1 MFSKLFSLCLLL
13 VLGFSAGAQL
23 GKIPATVTD
32 AFNRQYPDAKQVSY
46 EDNFSD
52 YSVHFVLDSIKMT
65 ARFNSKGI
73 WKGSERASRY
83 EDLSEDVKQGFTKS
97 KYADWKIRE
106 VSILVLPEAAGGG
119 EQAKI
124 KVSSGDLNKR
134 VLYFNRTGRLVRDN
148 GYL

>member
-1 MFSKLFSLCLLL
+1 MFSKLFSVCFLMALA
-13 VLGFSAGAQL
+13 FSAQAQL
-23 GKIPATVTD
+23 GKIPSSVTE
-32 AFNRQYPDAKQVSY
+32 AFNKQYPEAKQVSY

-52 YSVHFVLDSIKMT
+52 YSVHFMLDSVKMT
-65 ARFNSKGI
+65 ARFNAKGI
-73 WKGSERASRY
+73 WKGSERVSRY
-83 EDLSEDVKQGFTKS
+83 EDLSDEVKEGFTKS

-134 VLYFNRTGRLVRDN
+134 VLYFNRTGRLVRDH

>member
-1 MFSKLFSLCLLL
+1 MFSKLFSLCLLVFL
-13 VLGFSAGAQL
+13 SFSAGAQL

-32 AFNRQYPDAKQVSY
+32 AFNKQYPDAKQVSY

-65 ARFNSKGI
+65 ARFTAKGI
-73 WKGSERASRY
+73 WKGSERESRY
-83 EDLSEDVKQGFTKS
+83 ENLSDDVKEGFKKS

-119 EQAKI
+119 EQSKI
-124 KVSSGDLNKR
+124 KVSSGELNKR
-134 VLYFNRTGRLVRDN
+134 VLYFNRTGRLVRDH